1 MRRRDMSGRST
12 TEAQMFESPVLCWT
26 MKGSQSSAIW
36 TGLLLLSAALVSAC
50 GNSLEERA
58 GSGAAIGA
66 GAGVAVGVIAS
77 PSVVGGVLVGAAAG
91 GISGLALHEVKTNG
105 ASEPRGVVLRQHM
118 REQARLWN
126 VTYPIL
132 TEGAE
137 VCRDRARPNFGFVAW
152 TRWDIDRHY
161 RIASMG
167 VYGLD
172 DRLRVVHILPGS
184 PAADAG
190 LLAGD
195 EIELVGRHDMPT
207 GKTASTALELVL
219 QRESV
224 VGAAQIFRIRRGD
237 ARHTFSIAPRA
248 QCDVDLIVTN
258 SDQVNAFSHGRSVYV
273 TDGLMRFLSDD
284 RELAALSAHFVAH
297 GLLEH
302 KAGSDDETMTGKLQ
316 TQMDG
321 LRLVFL
327 GEDDKDEMKRAGISP
342 EARPYRVEQEIQAD
356 RAALELLARADY
368 DLEALVDVWQRLA
381 DAQPGTVL
389 LGDFHPPSE
398 ERRAAVQDILTQV
411 RSENGAGKLEPDS

>member
-1 MRRRDMSGRST
+1 MRRRGVPGPST
-12 TEAQMFESPVLCWT
+12 TEAQILESPVLCWT
-26 MKGSQSSAIW
+26 MKRARSAFFW
-36 TGLLLLSAALVSAC
+36 AGLLLLGALVSAC
-50 GNSLEERA
+50 GSSQEERA
-58 GSGAAIGA
+58 ASGSAAGA
-66 GAGVAVGVIAS
+66 GAGPVAG
-77 PSVVGGVLVGAAAG
+77 PAAG
-91 GISGLALHEVKTNG
+91 PVAGPAIHGVKRAAKTNG

-126 VTYPIL
+126 VGYPML
-132 TEGAE
+132 TESVE
-137 VCRDRARPNFGFVAW
+137 VCRDRVRPNFGFVAW

-172 DRLRVVHILPGS
+172 DRLRVVHVLPGS
-184 PAADAG
+184 PAAAAG

-195 EIELVGRHDMPT
+195 EIEVVGRHDMPT
-207 GKTASTALELVL
+207 GKTASTALDLVL
-219 QRESV
+219 QREAV
-224 VGAAQIFRIRRGD
+224 VGVAQIFRVRRGD
-237 ARHTFSIAPRA
+237 ARHTLEIVPRL
-248 QCDVDLIVTN
+248 QCDIDLIVTD
-258 SDQVNAFSHGRSVYV
+258 SDRVNAFNHGRSIYL
-273 TDGLMRFLSDD
+273 THGLMRFLSDD
-284 RELAALSAHFVAH
+284 RELAALAAHFVAH

-327 GEDDKDEMKRAGISP
+327 GEDDKNEMKRAGISP

-368 DLEALVDVWQRLA
+368 YLEALVDVWQRLA

-398 ERRAAVQDILTQV
+398 ERRAAVQDLLTQV
-411 RSENGAGKLEPDS
+411 RSENGAGKLEPGS